1 MVIRIKVCVYQLIAT
16 FGPIQDVPNASKG
29 IILIME
35 FVFQNVQWEHSLIMK
50 IVKVVWL
57 IAHNAL
63 YRQIANNVFQE

>member
-1 MVIRIKVCVYQLIAT
+1 MVIRIKVYAYQQIVT
-16 FGPIQDVPNASKG
+16 FGPIQDVLNANKG

-57 IAHNAL
+57 IAQNAL
-63 YRQIANNVFQE
+63 YQQIANNVSQE